1 MDSDDEIMETHQ
13 CKSWIELLMMQMTNT
28 IYKILRSKLSTNDDD
43 NSTQNIK

>member
-1 MDSDDEIMETHQ
+1 MDSDDEIMEIPQ
-13 CKSWIELLMMQMTNT
+13 CKSWIELLMMQMMNT